1 MVFIGDPKALMLIH
15 HPLTSTTIIIYQRMA
30 MIRRKT
36 MALTDTVEYSLREAQ
51 ENLRN
56 ALAFSARNEK
66 PYVSK
71 HIADML
77 ANIDNI
83 IDTADVIEHLKELE
97 QDSD

>member
-1 MVFIGDPKALMLIH
+1 M
-15 HPLTSTTIIIYQRMA
+15 
-30 MIRRKT
+30 RRKT

-97 QDSD
+97 QEQDPD

>member
-1 MVFIGDPKALMLIH
+1 M
-15 HPLTSTTIIIYQRMA
+15 
-30 MIRRKT
+30 RRKT

-71 HIADML
+71 HIAGML
-77 ANIDNI
+77 ASIDNL
-83 IDTADVIEHLKELE
+83 IDATELIEKIETREDL
-97 QDSD
+97 D

>member
-1 MVFIGDPKALMLIH
+1 M
-15 HPLTSTTIIIYQRMA
+15 
-30 MIRRKT
+30 RRKT

-56 ALAFSARNEK
+56 ARAFSARNEK

>member
-1 MVFIGDPKALMLIH
+1 
-15 HPLTSTTIIIYQRMA
+15 
-30 MIRRKT
+30 

-66 PYVSK
+66 PYESK